1 MAWLGKGILA
11 ILSWIGPVVLRAW
24 AYVLRDE
31 VGKFYAKFRPA
42 FIAGV
47 QEAALIT
54 KADIPDLWG
63 RIKAQHAVVVEHLRP
78 VLAEAGENIDD
89 VGMNLV
95 RTGIEAAVAEVK
107 GGWVK

>member
-1 MAWLGKGILA
+1 MGRILTW
-11 ILSWIGPVVLRAW
+11 ILTTIGSAVLRAW

-107 GGWVK
+107 G